1 MGKKRM
7 VHHVLKQGMFA
18 RKRAEPAG
26 EIERKKWHNAASTQ
40 WYTDIGYTQT
50 VLAQRDNLF
59 DSFRIVDH
67 GTKRTNDSQ
76 SMIPKAG

>member
-1 MGKKRM
+1 V
-7 VHHVLKQGMFA
+7 VHRHRL
-18 RKRAEPAG
+18 
-26 EIERKKWHNAASTQ
+26 H
-40 WYTDIGYTQT
+40 TDSFGT
-50 VLAQRDNLF
+50 QRDNLF